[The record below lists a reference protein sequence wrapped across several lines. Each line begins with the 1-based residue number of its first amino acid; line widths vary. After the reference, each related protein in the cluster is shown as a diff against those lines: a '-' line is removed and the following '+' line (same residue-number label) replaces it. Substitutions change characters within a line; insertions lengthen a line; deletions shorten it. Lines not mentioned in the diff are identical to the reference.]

1 MRKVGINLPLLAARS
16 WRRLCLAPFCEEYG
30 EAHQRDSK
38 KNTANRL
45 RHGAPFLLAD
55 AMWRTLACV
64 HKQAQLASAQDF
76 PRNALALVEKP
87 RTHLFAPRPDHVKQH
102 FRFEGLPQVLRRA
115 HGRDTF
121 SAPYADTMTGIGRR
135 SSRITDGRGPGRSFA
150 SALPRRR

>member
-55 AMWRTLACV
+55 ALWRTPACL
-64 HKQAQLASAQDF
+64 HKQAQLASA
-76 PRNALALVEKP
+76 
-87 RTHLFAPRPDHVKQH
+87 RTSLKMLSP
-102 FRFEGLPQVLRRA
+102 
-115 HGRDTF
+115 
-121 SAPYADTMTGIGRR
+121 
-135 SSRITDGRGPGRSFA
+135 SSRSHGLTYSCPAPPTPSSISGSRGFLRY
-150 SALPRRR
+150 